1 MVAEHGMT
9 RFLIS
14 RVLSLA
20 FVMWLVTVIAF
31 VVIRLAPGDPSATML
46 GADATPQAVAEFRA
60 NYELDGPIP
69 VQYFAWLGHV
79 VRGDLGTSIYLG
91 RPCRPENSWR
101 CHPSRSTKLRS
112 SAMCCKSWR
121 RIYPCRPHMTWRAC
135 G

>member
-1 MVAEHGMT
+1 MRIATRSTASRRSTPRRVSGTSGASSNMAGEIGMT

-79 VRGDLGTSIYLG
+79 ARGDL
-91 RPCRPENSWR
+91 
-101 CHPSRSTKLRS
+101 
-112 SAMCCKSWR
+112 
-121 RIYPCRPHMTWRAC
+121 
-135 G
+135 